1 MQGPIGQARR
11 DKTHHP
17 FYIVAAAAID
27 FALNSFMR
35 QLINLARPA
44 RLSRRPA
51 CAHLPRKGA
60 TASLHE
66 IAEGRAR
73 LRIDTR
79 AELDDLML
87 DLKLVY
93 RS

>member
-44 RLSRRPA
+44 RLTLVALPA
-51 CAHLPRKGA
+51 
-60 TASLHE
+60 
-66 IAEGRAR
+66 
-73 LRIDTR
+73 RI
-79 AELDDLML
+79 
-87 DLKLVY
+87 
-93 RS
+93 S

>member
-27 FALNSFMR
+27 FALNSVMR

-44 RLSRRPA
+44 RLTLVALPA
-51 CAHLPRKGA
+51 RISQERCNSFAPRD
-60 TASLHE
+60 
-66 IAEGRAR
+66 R
-73 LRIDTR
+73 
-79 AELDDLML
+79 
-87 DLKLVY
+87 
-93 RS
+93 